1 MSCQARKKKVPVFFG
16 ATRLPCEQPGKLTS
30 ARELIT
36 GQHAA
41 RVSGASPAPTGP
53 SRPAPR
59 APRPR
64 PGRPA
69 PPRHPVPIAKEQ
81 RPEHFNQ
88 RRPSLPLPA
97 LGPSRPRGGWGQ
109 ELGTQ
114 EGEKPVRVPSPYCV
128 TLESFPALSGR
139 GCRKWK
145 CEANQTRCDYF

>member
-53 SRPAPR
+53 
-59 APRPR
+59 
-64 PGRPA
+64 GRPA
-69 PPRHPVPIAKEQ
+69 PQARPPRPPVLIAKEQ
-81 RPEHFNQ
+81 RRERFNQ

-97 LGPSRPRGGWGQ
+97 VGPARPRGGWGQ